1 MSVLKIQFL
10 LIALLFSYATKAQ
23 NSTKFPVSFYN
34 LLKQEKFDEIFA
46 LADTTHIPKAFIDVQ
61 KEKMKPYLSKY
72 GKPKKLIKILEDEAG
87 TKKRY
92 ALLIQFKKEK
102 KNLTIVVNSN
112 QKYESC
118 AYSDYNENPFFQL
131 KGYQGFSEVT
141 DLTTSLKT
149 YDGIVLGASVAFG
162 DTSKQK
168 SPCVVFVHG
177 SGAHDRDETI
187 GPNKPFRDLAQGLAQ
202 KGIVSFRYDKRGY
215 DYIRLN
221 KTQID
226 SIDLYSEVIYDAIE
240 AAKTAKKLS
249 FVDSSRIYIIGHSLG
264 ALCAPK
270 IAELYPS
277 LKGIILMAGPSG
289 NLIDIVPEQ
298 VEYMANLDDTIS
310 NAESLQINQ
319 IKWQAEK
326 TKSSYKNDK
335 TPKGLLLLGQSPKYW
350 RSIMNY
356 NQVETAKKITLP
368 ILILNG
374 ERDYQVNMKEF
385 NRWKQELSSKS
396 NVSYQLYPKLNHL
409 FLEGEGKPN
418 PTEYN
423 KSGHIPQYVIDDLAK
438 FIR

>member
-1 MSVLKIQFL
+1 MRVLKIHIL
-10 LIALLFSYATKAQ
+10 LIVLFISAISKAQ
-23 NSTKFPVSFYN
+23 NSSNFAITFYN
-34 LLKQEKFDEIFA
+34 MLKQEKFDEIFE
-46 LADTTHIPKAFIDVQ
+46 LADTTHIPKAFVESQ
-61 KEKMKPYLSKY
+61 KEIIEPYLRKY

-92 ALLIQFKKEK
+92 ALLIQFKKGK
-102 KNLTIVVNSN
+102 KNLNLIVNSN

-118 AYSDYNENPFFQL
+118 SFSDYIESPFYQL
-131 KGYQGFSEVT
+131 KGYEGFSEVT
-141 DLTTSLKT
+141 DLSISLKT
-149 YDGIVLGASVAFG
+149 HDDLILGASIAFG

-168 SPCVVFVHG
+168 SPCAIFVHG

-215 DYIRLN
+215 DYIKLN

-226 SIDLYSEVIYDAIE
+226 SIDLYTEVIYDAIE
-240 AAKTAKKLS
+240 AIKAAKKIS
-249 FVDSSRIYIIGHSLG
+249 FIDSNRIYVIGHSLG
-264 ALCAPK
+264 AMCAPR

-298 VEYMANLDDTIS
+298 IEYMANLDDTIS
-310 NAESLQINQ
+310 NAESFQINQ
-319 IKWQAEK
+319 IKWQVEK

-335 TPKGLLLLGQSPKYW
+335 TPKGLLLLGQSAKYW
-350 RSIMNY
+350 RSIINY
-356 NQVETAKKITLP
+356 NQLETALKLSLP
-368 ILILNG
+368 IYIING
-374 ERDYQVNMKEF
+374 ERDYQVNLKEF
-385 NRWKQELSSKS
+385 NRWKLQLASKS

-409 FLEGEGKPN
+409 FLEGDGKPN
-418 PTEYN
+418 PSEYN
-423 KSGHIPQYVIDDLAK
+423 TPGHIPQYVIDDLAE